1 MPVPLYGADDPRRC
15 SGNSVSEVLDKF
27 RKNYDRIMSLPQ
39 ETKEEKEFRHCIW
52 LAEKE
57 ERERIYQTS
66 IRPFRKATYTHF
78 HEYIDPRL
86 RNYRSRYG
94 AISND

>member
-1 MPVPLYGADDPRRC
+1 MPAPLYGADDPLRC

-78 HEYIDPRL
+78 HEIDPRL

>member
-1 MPVPLYGADDPRRC
+1 MPKPLFDCNNPLRC
-15 SGNSVSEVLDKF
+15 SGNSVSEVLEKF
-27 RKNYDRIMSLPQ
+27 RKNYDLIMSLPQ

-66 IRPFRKATYTHF
+66 IRPFRKATYTKF
-78 HEYIDPRL
+78 IETDPRL
-86 RNYRSRYG
+86 RDYRSRYG
-94 AISND
+94 AISNN

>member
-1 MPVPLYGADDPRRC
+1 MTKPLFDYNNPLRC
-15 SGNSVSEVLDKF
+15 SGNSVSEVLEKF
-27 RKNYDRIMSLPQ
+27 RKNYDLIMSLPQ

-66 IRPFRKATYTHF
+66 IRPFRKATYTKF
-78 HEYIDPRL
+78 IEIDPRL
-86 RNYRSRYG
+86 KNYRSRYG
-94 AISND
+94 AISNN

>member
-1 MPVPLYGADDPRRC
+1 MTKPLFDYNNPLRC

-27 RKNYDRIMSLPQ
+27 RKNYDLIMSLPQ

-66 IRPFRKATYTHF
+66 IRPFRKATYTKF
-78 HEYIDPRL
+78 IEIDPRL

>member
-1 MPVPLYGADDPRRC
+1 MTKPLFDYNNPLRC

-27 RKNYDRIMSLPQ
+27 RKNYDLIMSLPQ

-66 IRPFRKATYTHF
+66 IRPFRKATYTKF
-78 HEYIDPRL
+78 IEIDPRL
-86 RNYRSRYG
+86 KNYRSRYG
-94 AISND
+94 AISNN

>member
-1 MPVPLYGADDPRRC
+1 
-15 SGNSVSEVLDKF
+15 
-27 RKNYDRIMSLPQ
+27 
-39 ETKEEKEFRHCIW
+39 EKEFRHCIW

-66 IRPFRKATYTHF
+66 IRPFRKATYTKF
-78 HEYIDPRL
+78 IEIDQRL

>member
-1 MPVPLYGADDPRRC
+1 MPAPLYGADTPCRC
-15 SGNSVSEVLDKF
+15 SGNSVSEVLEKF
-27 RKNYDRIMSLPQ
+27 RKNYDLIMLLPQ

-66 IRPFRKATYTHF
+66 IRPFRKATYTQF
-78 HEYIDPRL
+78 IEIDPRL
-86 RNYRSRYG
+86 RDYCSRYG
-94 AISND
+94 AISNN

>member
-1 MPVPLYGADDPRRC
+1 MTKPLFDYNNPLRC

-27 RKNYDRIMSLPQ
+27 RKNYDLIMSLPQ

-66 IRPFRKATYTHF
+66 IRPFRKATYTKF
-78 HEYIDPRL
+78 IEIDPRL
-86 RNYRSRYG
+86 RDYRSRYG
-94 AISND
+94 AISNN